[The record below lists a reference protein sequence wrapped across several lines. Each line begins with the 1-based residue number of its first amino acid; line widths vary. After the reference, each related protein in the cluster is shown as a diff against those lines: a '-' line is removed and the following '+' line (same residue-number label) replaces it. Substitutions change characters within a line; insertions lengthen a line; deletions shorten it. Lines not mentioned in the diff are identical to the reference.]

1 MAFCLLAYGLIKL
14 ADNVSTPTDQRPG
27 FDATPSDFS
36 PTATPAP
43 GAGYDSAPPARAPHP
58 DDPPWG
64 VLAGVGVAVGMFVLM
79 LALQIAFV
87 VPYALTLRG
96 QDPQKIVEILQN
108 DKTVVLLSVLSI
120 IPAHLLTLLL
130 AWAVVTNF
138 GKRPFWATL
147 GWGWSP
153 RFGRVEIFFLLGVTL
168 AMLGTGQLM
177 VLAFGDQETSL
188 TRMLASS
195 AATRYAVAALA
206 TFTAP
211 LVEEVVYR
219 GVLYSALR
227 RRLGA
232 AASVL
237 AVVALF
243 AAIHFPQY
251 RESAAALVTITLLSL
266 VLTVVRAWTGR
277 LLPCFVIHLLFNGIT
292 SVFIV
297 LAPQAAEKSPSPP
310 SAPPAGALLQLL
322 DPLTRLF
329 A

>member
-1 MAFCLLAYGLIKL
+1 M
-14 ADNVSTPTDQRPG
+14 STPTDQHAG
-27 FDATPSDFS
+27 FDQNTPDLSQAAPLSWGARDI
-36 PTATPAP
+36 TP
-43 GAGYDSAPPARAPHP
+43 PPPQSAPHP
-58 DDPPWG
+58 DNPPWG
-64 VLAGVGVAVGMFVLM
+64 VLAAVGVAVGMFVLM

-87 VPYALTLRG
+87 IPYALTFRG
-96 QDPQKIVEILQN
+96 QSPQEIVGILQN

-130 AWAVVTNF
+130 AWAVVTGF

-153 RFGRVEIFFLLGVTL
+153 RFGRLEFFFLLGVSI

-188 TRMLASS
+188 TRMLANSP
-195 AATRYAVAALA
+195 ATRYAVAALA

-211 LVEEVVYR
+211 VVEEVVYR

-232 AASVL
+232 ALSVL

-251 RESAAALVTITLLSL
+251 MESMAALVTITLLSL

-277 LLPCFVIHLLFNGIT
+277 LLPCVVIHLLFNGIT

-297 LAPQAAEKSPSPP
+297 LAPQAAEKAP
-310 SAPPAGALLQLL
+310 APPPAPPTGSLLQLL

-329 A
+329 F